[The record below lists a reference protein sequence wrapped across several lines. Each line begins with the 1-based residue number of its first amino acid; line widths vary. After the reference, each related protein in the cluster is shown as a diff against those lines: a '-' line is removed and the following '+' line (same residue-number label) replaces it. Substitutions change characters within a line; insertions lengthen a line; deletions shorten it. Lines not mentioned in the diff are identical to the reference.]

1 LSVPPEIEIG
11 LDPVKGSNCLKINH
25 SIYGLPQSGRNHYV
39 RSSKQL
45 EIKKKKKENEIK
57 IKNEKGK
64 KSEMW
69 HYTINHHQYAQY
81 QQ

>member
-39 RSSKQL
+39 RFSKL
-45 EIKKKKKENEIK
+45 EKKKKKK
-57 IKNEKGK
+57 KTKSKSKMKKEKK
-64 KSEMW
+64 
-69 HYTINHHQYAQY
+69 
-81 QQ
+81 